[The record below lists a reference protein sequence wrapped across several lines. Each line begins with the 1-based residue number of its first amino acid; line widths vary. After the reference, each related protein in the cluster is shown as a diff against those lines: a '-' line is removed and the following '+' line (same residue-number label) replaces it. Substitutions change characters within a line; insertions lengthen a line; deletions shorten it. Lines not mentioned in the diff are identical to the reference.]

1 MNYTSFSLNG
11 TWSMN
16 YSTEKYIGEEN
27 PWDKGYPVENAIPG
41 YWEDMT
47 EKFMLTE
54 FFGSLRINPEYGIQQ
69 YPMAGTA
76 PDMALPNIIGNF
88 FYQRT
93 FVCEGINAPA
103 SIHFEGVQNAVSV
116 WINNVYLGR
125 HEGYSAPFEL
135 YIPNGCIK
143 DGENDIVLSVS
154 NHRLEG
160 FLGEPVSG
168 LTSRAANECT
178 GGITGNVTLRVYNSP
193 LRDLAVK
200 ISDDLS
206 LVYAEVEV
214 SEPTDVKW
222 FIYDGDTLLKSGVA
236 NGNFSFDTDGLK
248 YWSPESPKL
257 YTLVVKSG
265 EGSIKRQ
272 FGIRR
277 LIPDGVQFKLNKKPY
292 YLRGICEHCYFPFTV
307 HPHHDIAEYRKIIKK
322 IKSLGFNYIRF
333 HTFVPCEEYM
343 QAADELGI
351 LMHIESP
358 NNTTIEEWREIVKCC
373 RRHTSTVIYC
383 CGNELQL
390 HDAFIEHLREC
401 ADEVHKNTDS
411 LFSPMS
417 ALRGFEYLFRLEP
430 EKAHELVD
438 TPMLHN
444 PRRFKI
450 ANEFCDLYNSY
461 TSGQNSYTSLD
472 CDPKKVDSW
481 SSVYNKPRLSHEI
494 CIDGTFTDLSLKD
507 RYKNTKIGNTDMFP
521 SIERHLLAKGVLD
534 KAPTYFNHS
543 SEWQR
548 RLRKYCFECV
558 RRSENL
564 AGYDFLGPIDTH
576 WHTFGYD
583 VGMMNEFYELKPG
596 ESVRNVLMY
605 NSPTVIVNDLG
616 WNANFES
623 GETIT
628 FGLSASHFGD
638 ERLNDAI
645 LSVNLIRD
653 NETVIKQ
660 SYTVVNVE
668 CGKLSKLVD
677 CTLTLPLVENPGA
690 YKLYVTLE
698 GGKTFAENEWE
709 IYVFPKAKIVD
720 AGNVVVS
727 ENMTENELI
736 KALKLGKRV
745 LLMGNV
751 PFLTN
756 PTSFRISLAGRT
768 SGNVATVIK
777 DHPITR
783 DIPHEEFCSWQFCK
797 MLEKGKAVIFTD
809 DSIPYDPII
818 ELMSTHKFVIKQSP
832 LFEFNAFGGK
842 ALVCTFNFRDD
853 DAGARWLKS
862 KLVEYAN
869 SEEFEPS
876 LTLDEKQFDSFI
888 HGQVISVALNNNFAF
903 NPNDKTA
910 KRIKS

>member
-1 MNYTSFSLNG
+1 MNYISFSLNG
-11 TWSMN
+11 TWKMD
-16 YSTEKYIGEEN
+16 YSTEKYVGEEN
-27 PWDKGYPVENAIPG
+27 PWKKGCFVENAVPG

-47 EKFMLTE
+47 DKFMHTE
-54 FFGSLRINPEYGIQQ
+54 FFDSLCINPEYVIQQ
-69 YPMAGTA
+69 YPISDTA
-76 PDMALPNIIGNF
+76 PDMVLPNLLGNF

-93 FVCEGINAPA
+93 FNCGGINTPA
-103 SIHFEGVQNAVSV
+103 SIHFDGVQNSVSV
-116 WINNVYLGR
+116 WLNNVYLGR
-125 HEGYSAPFEL
+125 HEGYSTSFEIS
-135 YIPNGCIK
+135 IPEGCIK

-178 GGITGNVTLRVYNSP
+178 GGITGDVTLRIYNST
-193 LRDLAVK
+193 LRDLSLK
-200 ISDDLS
+200 ISDDLK
-206 LVYAEVEV
+206 VAYAEVDLVEK
-214 SEPTDVKW
+214 TDLAW
-222 FIYDGDTLLKSGVA
+222 FVYDGEAILKSGTA
-236 NGNFSFDTDGLK
+236 NGSFSFDTDKLE

-265 EGSIKRQ
+265 EGSIERK

-277 LIPDGVQFKLNKKPY
+277 LIPDGVHFKLNGKPY
-292 YLRGICEHCYFPFTV
+292 YLRGICEHCYFPITV
-307 HPHHDIAEYRKIIKK
+307 HPHHDIDEYRKIIKK

-351 LMHIESP
+351 LMHVESP
-358 NNTTIEEWREIVKCC
+358 NNTTIEEWREIVKFC

-430 EKAHELVD
+430 EKASELVD

-450 ANEFCDLYNSY
+450 ASEFCDLYNSY
-461 TSGQNSYTSLD
+461 TCGQNSYTSLD
-472 CDPKKVDSW
+472 CDPEKVDSW
-481 SSVYNKPRLSHEI
+481 STVYNKPRLSHEI
-494 CIDGTFTDLSLKD
+494 CIDGTFTDLSVKD
-507 RYKNTKIGNTDMFP
+507 RYNGTRIGETDMFP
-521 SIERHLLAKGVLD
+521 SIERHLIAKGILD
-534 KAPTYFNHS
+534 KAPMYFNHS

-548 RLRKYCFECV
+548 RMRKYCFEGV
-558 RRSENL
+558 RRSNNL

-616 WNANFES
+616 TKSNFES
-623 GETIT
+623 GETVT
-628 FGLSASHFGD
+628 FALSVSHFGD
-638 ERLNDAI
+638 EDLNDAI
-645 LSVNLIRD
+645 LSVKLI
-653 NETVIKQ
+653 NENKVVIKQ
-660 SYTVVNVE
+660 NYNINNVE
-668 CGKLSKLVD
+668 SGKLSKLVD
-677 CTLTLPLVENPGA
+677 CSLSLPNVEKPCA

-698 GGKTFAENEWE
+698 GGSTFAENEWE
-709 IYVFPKAKIVD
+709 IYVFPKLIINETGDAIVAK
-720 AGNVVVS
+720 G
-727 ENMTENELI
+727 MTETELI
-736 KALKLGKRV
+736 EALKSGKKI
-745 LLMGNV
+745 LLLDEG
-751 PFLTN
+751 PLLTN

-777 DHPITR
+777 DHPVTR
-783 DIPHEEFCSWQFCK
+783 DIPNEGFCSWQFSD
-797 MLEKGKAVIFTD
+797 MIENGKAVIYTD

-818 ELMSTHKFVIKQSP
+818 ELMSTHKFVIKQAP

-842 ALVCTFNFRDD
+842 AIVCTFNFKDD
-853 DAGARWLKS
+853 DACASWLKS
-862 KLVEYAN
+862 KLIEYVN
-869 SEEFEPS
+869 GNEFEPA
-876 LTLDEKQFDSFI
+876 LTLSEEQFNSFI
-888 HGQVISVALNNNFAF
+888 HGQVTTVAANNNFAF

-910 KRIKS
+910 KRKNK